1 MYLSLLDAASE
12 WSYDSWLM
20 WVLQEQIKVLLISFD
35 VFWWI
40 ISFFCFCKKE
50 HYIDKYLTWCL
61 YRNLPKSHS
70 RYQKYDSVFDVLW
83 LPIYYCS
90 EILQYYNAMN
100 RFWQKCIGLAADSNA
115 SQLRYHL
122 CFCKFRPILK
132 FIRKAIPSMN
142 VCVP

>member
-1 MYLSLLDAASE
+1 MCLRQNRLKCFLFPLMFFGESYLFPSL
-12 WSYDSWLM
+12 
-20 WVLQEQIKVLLISFD
+20 
-35 VFWWI
+35 
-40 ISFFCFCKKE
+40 KE
-50 HYIDKYLTWCL
+50 HYIDASIEI
-61 YRNLPKSHS
+61 LPKSHS

-100 RFWQKCIGLAADSNA
+100 RFWQNCIGLAADSNA
-115 SQLRYHL
+115 SRLRYHL

-142 VCVP
+142 VCFP